1 MSKYAMIVCSLL
13 LAACGQQSPFHQVSV
28 KNPQNFENKIFLSY
42 ENTSSPKFAA
52 LREKYQLDTIFHGET
67 DEFRR
72 VLMIRN
78 WIKQHI
84 HIDDVGPYPEGSNA
98 AEKIL
103 DEALKGQGYHCGH
116 YMIVQNAIM
125 NSYGY
130 VTRCLGAGPGVKGVA
145 DGHHG
150 INEVW
155 LNSYHKW
162 FLCDAKYNSHFEKN
176 HVPLSAL
183 EIRDEYLKN
192 KGADIELVQGL
203 DRKPIT
209 FDDEVK
215 HEKEYFTRTYTWIEW
230 NKYNDKYTNF
240 PIDSSL
246 MIVYGDNFFKNNTW
260 IWDGKPHWAY
270 NTPHMT
276 VVEDRKALEWTPNTI
291 TSKVNIEGNAANI
304 QLASNTPNLKS
315 YQMKSSSDDSWVDV
329 PADVK
334 VELTKNKN
342 SFAFRSMNASGIAGA
357 EHQVLIE
364 R

>member
-1 MSKYAMIVCSLL
+1 MSRYPVVLCMFL
-13 LAACGQQSPFHQVSV
+13 LAACGSEAPFHQVAV
-28 KNPQNFENKIFLSY
+28 NNPENFENKVFLSY

-72 VLMIRN
+72 VLLLRN

-84 HIDDVGPYPEGSNA
+84 RINDTGPYPKGSEA

-125 NSYGY
+125 NAYGY
-130 VTRCLGAGPGVKGVA
+130 VTRCLGAGPGVKDVA

-150 INEVW
+150 MNEVW
-155 LNSYHKW
+155 LNAYHKW

-176 HVPLSAL
+176 SVPLSAL

-192 KGADIELVQGL
+192 KGADIQLVKGP
-203 DRKPIT
+203 DRTPIT
-209 FDDEVK
+209 YDEEVK
-215 HEKEYFTRTYTWIEW
+215 HSKEEFTRTYTWIEW
-230 NKYNDKYTNF
+230 NKYNDKYTNY
-240 PIDSSL
+240 PVDSSL
-246 MIVYGDNFFKNNTW
+246 MIMYGDDFFKNHTW

-270 NTPHMT
+270 NTAHMT
-276 VVEDRKALEWTPNTI
+276 VVEDRRALEWAPNTI
-291 TSKVNIEGNAANI
+291 TSKVNIAGGTATI

-315 YQMKSSSDDSWVDV
+315 YQMKKNLSGEWTDV

-334 VELTKNKN
+334 VNLTKDTNR
-342 SFAFRSMNASGIAGA
+342 FAFRAMNASGVAGA